1 MKKTASILVL
11 VFVFTVTAKAQKKT
25 DVRKEKN

>member
-1 MKKTASILVL
+1 MKKTASILAL

-25 DVRKEKN
+25 DARKEKN